1 MSIIEFPLQVLRA
14 QYRLARFPLQFIE
27 QRWIARLDAEAP
39 ARLIYERSFG
49 MLDAAVGGALGDAAL
64 RKQGAVLARRSE
76 VRGQAAVRSMAAAQ
90 RRRQAGAQLEDS
102 LEDAADDRDE
112 AIAAKQDAVADARE
126 RAQQRKR
133 QAAED
138 ADKRIAQ
145 AAKASRAEADRKR
158 EAAEAAERQRLQRIN
173 TAEVKSAAAAK
184 AALDDAR
191 DKRTAAEAKRE
202 QAEQIEVLADV
213 EKRNRRTGGVAT

>member
-1 MSIIEFPLQVLRA
+1 MSIIELPLQVLRA

-27 QRWIARLDAEAP
+27 ERWIAHLDAEAP

-49 MLDAAVGGALGDAAL
+49 MLDAAVGGALGDTTL
-64 RKQGAVLARRSE
+64 RRQGAVLARRSE
-76 VRGQAAVRSMAAAQ
+76 VRGEAAVRSLAAAQ
-90 RRRQAGAQLEDS
+90 RRKQADAQLEDS
-102 LEDAADDRDE
+102 LEEAADDRDE
-112 AIAAKQDAVADARE
+112 AIAAKQDAVADAHE

-145 AAKASRAEADRKR
+145 VAQASRAEADRKR
-158 EAAEAAERQRLQRIN
+158 EAAEAAEQQRLQRIN
-173 TAEVKSAAAAK
+173 KAEEKSAAAAK

-191 DKRTAAEAKRE
+191 DKRAAAEAKRE
-202 QAEQIEVLADV
+202 QAEQVEVLADV
-213 EKRNRRTGGVAT
+213 EKRNRRAGGVAT